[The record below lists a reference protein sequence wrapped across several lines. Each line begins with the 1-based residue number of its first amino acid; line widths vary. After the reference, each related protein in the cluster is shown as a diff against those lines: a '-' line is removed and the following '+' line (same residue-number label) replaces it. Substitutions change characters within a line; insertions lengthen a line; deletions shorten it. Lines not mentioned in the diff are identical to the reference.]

1 MHFKTKTSR
10 PVILNPG
17 EVFFYHVHVLTPGIF
32 VQSSPKPMRKEYNK
46 MWLLF
51 FFCKLMPFSHK
62 VSSLLHVSGFIY
74 AKFNIYSQFMKKKNS
89 TDLFFRQLQ
98 STLAVYS
105 LIQITWK
112 SIRNK
117 KYTFLLTLRRM
128 CL

>member
-74 AKFNIYSQFMKKKNS
+74 AKFNIYSQFMKKKQYWPVLQ
-89 TDLFFRQLQ
+89 TTAVHAGCLF
-98 STLAVYS
+98 S
-105 LIQITWK
+105 
-112 SIRNK
+112 
-117 KYTFLLTLRRM
+117 YTNHLEVNP
-128 CL
+128 